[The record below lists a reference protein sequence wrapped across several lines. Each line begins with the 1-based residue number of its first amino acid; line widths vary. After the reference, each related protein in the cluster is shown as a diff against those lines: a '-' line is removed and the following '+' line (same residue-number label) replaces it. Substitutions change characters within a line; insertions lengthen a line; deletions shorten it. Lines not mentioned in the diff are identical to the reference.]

1 MAKNK
6 KPAEAAVNPEDIL
19 GGEVLDGLELD
30 EEVYLTGGD
39 AKKAG
44 VPDPP
49 RGRGRG
55 VQYEYAGDPV
65 VAERI
70 QSLRSLKLAQEVK
83 RSSLLV
89 QQLED
94 SLVPKTLVYDQLF
107 LFGQQLR
114 QKLESIPD
122 RCIDRLMVAK
132 NRAEAYE
139 ILSKELG
146 AVLREFTTPETLGDA
161 VKITNAKN
169 NEKDQR

>member
-1 MAKNK
+1 MARNK
-6 KPAEAAVNPEDIL
+6 KPKVVVNPDELL
-19 GGEVLDGLELD
+19 GDGVPGDLEIG
-30 EEVYLTGGD
+30 EEVYLTGDD
-39 AKKAG
+39 AREAG

-83 RSSLLV
+83 RASLLV

-94 SLVPKTLVYDQLF
+94 SLVPKSMVYDQLF

-114 QKLESIPD
+114 QKIESIPD

-132 NRAEAYE
+132 TRAEAYE

-146 AVLREFTTPETLGDA
+146 AVLREFSTPETLGGA
-161 VKITNAKN
+161 VKITNVKN
-169 NEKDQR
+169 NEKD